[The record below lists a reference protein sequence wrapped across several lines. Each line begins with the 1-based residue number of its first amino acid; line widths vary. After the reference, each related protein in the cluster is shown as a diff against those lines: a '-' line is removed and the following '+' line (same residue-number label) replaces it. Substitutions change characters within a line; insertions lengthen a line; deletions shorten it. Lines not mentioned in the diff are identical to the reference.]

1 MVRSRMVLVLV
12 VLYVVIGVIV
22 AAANDYFDR
31 LNKLRPILSAL
42 LAVLLWPL
50 VLFGVD
56 IRIGDI
62 GNNGQAILHL
72 FR

>member
-1 MVRSRMVLVLV
+1 MVLV

-62 GNNGQAILHL
+62 GNNSQSILHL

>member
-1 MVRSRMVLVLV
+1 
-12 VLYVVIGVIV
+12 V

-62 GNNGQAILHL
+62 ENNGRAILGL

>member
-1 MVRSRMVLVLV
+1 MAKVLV
-12 VLYVVIGVIV
+12 VIYVVLGVIV
-22 AAANDYFDR
+22 AAVNDYFDR
-31 LNKLRPILSAL
+31 LNRLRPILSAL

-62 GNNGQAILHL
+62 ENNGQAILHL